1 MYNMEKKIKRILFP
15 EEILSS
21 YENISKTID
30 HSLLQ
35 PNLSKKEIQD
45 GCKIAVKYNTAAVL
59 VHPYDVKI
67 AKKNIEGSNV
77 KVGSGVGFPHGR
89 NLTKTKVFETI
100 TSIENGAE
108 EIDMVI
114 NIGLIKSGMF
124 KEAEKDIMA
133 VVEAA
138 DGKIVKVIL
147 ENSYLDYSEKSE
159 ACKIVESA
167 GAHFVKTASGYAP
180 GGATLEDAKL
190 MKGTVSELMQV
201 KAAGGIRTLDSL
213 IEYVNVGVTRFGAT
227 ATKAILDEYR
237 LRNNLPEL

>member
-1 MYNMEKKIKRILFP
+1 MNRKIKRVLFS

-21 YENISKTID
+21 YENMSKTID

-35 PNLSKKEIQD
+35 PNLTIQEIID
-45 GCKIAVKYNTAAVL
+45 GCEVAIKYNTAAVL
-59 VHPYDVKI
+59 VHPNDVKLAYKI
-67 AKKNIEGSNV
+67 VKDTTV

-89 NLTKTKVFETI
+89 NLTKTKVFETKSAI
-100 TSIENGAE
+100 KNGAE

-114 NIGLIKSGMF
+114 NVGLIKSQMF
-124 KEAEKDIMA
+124 KEAEKDIAA

-138 DGKIVKVIL
+138 DGRVVKVIL
-147 ENSYLDYSEKSE
+147 ENSYLGYSEKIR
-159 ACKIVESA
+159 ACKIIESA

-180 GGATLEDAKL
+180 GGATLEDVAL
-190 MKGTVSELMQV
+190 MKTSVSEKMQV

-213 IEYVNVGVTRFGAT
+213 IEYVNIGVTRIGAT
-227 ATKAILDEYR
+227 ATRAILDEYR

>member
-1 MYNMEKKIKRILFP
+1 MNRKIKRVLFS

-21 YENISKTID
+21 YENMSKTID

-35 PNLSKKEIQD
+35 PNLTIQEIID
-45 GCKIAVKYNTAAVL
+45 GCEVAIKYNTAAVL
-59 VHPYDVKI
+59 VHPNDVKLAYKI
-67 AKKNIEGSNV
+67 VKDTTV
-77 KVGSGVGFPHGR
+77 KVGSVVGFPHGR
-89 NLTKTKVFETI
+89 NLTKTKVFETKSAI
-100 TSIENGAE
+100 KNGAE

-114 NIGLIKSGMF
+114 NVGLIKSQMF
-124 KEAEKDIMA
+124 KEAEKDIAA

-138 DGKIVKVIL
+138 DGRVVKVIL
-147 ENSYLDYSEKSE
+147 ENSYLGYSEKIR

-180 GGATLEDAKL
+180 GGATLEDVAL
-190 MKGTVSELMQV
+190 MKTSVSEKMQV

-213 IEYVNVGVTRFGAT
+213 IEYVNIGVTRIGAT
-227 ATKAILDEYR
+227 ATRAILDEYR

>member
-1 MYNMEKKIKRILFP
+1 MDKRIKRVLFP

-21 YENISKTID
+21 YENMSKTID

-35 PNLSKKEIQD
+35 PNLTLKEIAD
-45 GCKIAVKYNTAAVL
+45 GCEVAVKYDTAAVL
-59 VHPYDVKI
+59 VHPNDVKLAYKI
-67 AKKNIEGSNV
+67 VKGTTV

-89 NLTKTKVFETI
+89 NLTKTKVFETKS
-100 TSIENGAE
+100 SIKNGAE

-114 NIGLIKSGMF
+114 NVGLIKSQMF
-124 KEAEKDIMA
+124 KEAEKDIKA
-133 VVEAA
+133 VVDAA
-138 DGKIVKVIL
+138 EGRIVKVIL
-147 ENSYLDYSEKSE
+147 ENSYLEYSEKLN

-167 GAHFVKTASGYAP
+167 GAQFVKTASGYAP
-180 GGATLEDAKL
+180 GGATLEDAAL
-190 MKGTVSELMQV
+190 MRTTVSERMQV

-227 ATKAILDEYR
+227 ATRAILDEYR